1 MITCFISLLLCI
13 GFLNA
18 SDPIVIDGLWNDW
31 DSVSIAVTDEEGDYN
46 GDDWAELKISN
57 DNEFL
62 FLKILLYSEETL
74 LQNWNNFHLYIDAD
88 FDSSTGHPFRGIGA
102 ELEWHFGE
110 RAGQYF
116 EQDGIIDLW
125 QNDITVRQAP
135 TVTSNEFEIALALD
149 SFVLNNPDSIAIIL
163 SSENDYGDFMPDN
176 YGGYIYQIDSNE
188 VEELEPIS
196 LEKTGIRLVSYNTLW
211 TGILEQDRQPNFQR
225 IFQALDPDIIAL
237 QEHTEWDEIG
247 NIVSSWFPNDTW
259 YQGYTFRDLVILSK
273 YPILEEANLIS
284 SERSMCSL
292 LEIDNPNY
300 PYILII
306 NSHFSCCANDDD
318 RQNQVDELVQVLR
331 EWILNGDG
339 PFELPDN
346 TPIFHVGDFNF
357 VGYHQQIKTV
367 TLGDIYDESTYGSD
381 FSLDWDGT
389 SATDLFSRHTHK
401 RMGYTWRNDGSS
413 YNPGKLDYI
422 IYTDSNISI
431 SKHFVLN
438 TLPMPNDLLIEWG
451 LEVDDTYEASDHL
464 PRIVDFSF
472 NDLGVSNDIDTPRSF
487 SLKNPY
493 PNPFNPRVNIP
504 IYLENKSHIKLNIY
518 DIHGKLVV
526 SLADG
531 VFVAGNTVLHWD
543 GTAYAN
549 GIYFVH
555 LQGNN
560 ELQTQKIILLK

>member
-1 MITCFISLLLCI
+1 MIACFISLLLCF
-13 GFLNA
+13 GYLNA

-31 DSVSIAVTDEEGDYN
+31 DSVPIAVMDEEGDYN

-62 FLKILLYSEETL
+62 FLKILLHSEETL

-88 FDSSTGHPFRGIGA
+88 FDSLTGHPFRGLGA

-116 EQDGIIDLW
+116 GQDGIIDLW
-125 QNDITVRQAP
+125 QNDITIRQAP
-135 TVTSNEFEIALALD
+135 TVTSNEFEIAVALG
-149 SFVLNNPDSIAIIL
+149 SFVLNNPDSIAIIF
-163 SSENDYGDFMPDN
+163 SSNNDYGDFMPDN
-176 YGGYIYQIDSNE
+176 WGGIIYQIDSTE

-237 QEHTEWDEIG
+237 QEQSESDEIG
-247 NIVSSWFPNDTW
+247 NIISSWFPNDTW

-273 YPILEEANLIS
+273 YPILEEASLIS
-284 SERSMCSL
+284 SDRTMCSL
-292 LEIDNPNY
+292 LEIDNPNQ
-300 PYILII
+300 PYVLII
-306 NSHFSCCANDDD
+306 NSHLSCCDNDDD
-318 RQNQVDELVQVLR
+318 RQEQVDELVQVLR
-331 EWILNGDG
+331 EWILHGDG

-346 TPIFHVGDFNF
+346 TPILNVGDLNF
-357 VGYHQQIKTV
+357 VGYQQQIRTV
-367 TLGDIYDESTYGSD
+367 TLGDIYDESSYGND
-381 FSLDWDGT
+381 FPLDWDG
-389 SATDLFSRHTHK
+389 SSVTDLFSRHTHK

-438 TLPMPNDLLIEWG
+438 TLAIPNSTLIEWG
-451 LEVDDTYEASDHL
+451 LEADDTYEASDHL
-464 PRIVDFSF
+464 PIIVDFSVT
-472 NDLGVSNDIDTPRSF
+472 NLEVSKDITTVQSF
-487 SLKNPY
+487 ALHEPY

-504 IYLENKSHIKLNIY
+504 IYMDYKAHIQLNIY
-518 DIHGKLVV
+518 DIHGRLVT
-526 SLADG
+526 SLADD
-531 VFVAGNTVLHWD
+531 VFVSGNKVFHWD
-543 GTAYAN
+543 GTSYAN

-555 LQGNN
+555 LQMNN
-560 ELQTQKIILLK
+560 EVQTQKIILLK